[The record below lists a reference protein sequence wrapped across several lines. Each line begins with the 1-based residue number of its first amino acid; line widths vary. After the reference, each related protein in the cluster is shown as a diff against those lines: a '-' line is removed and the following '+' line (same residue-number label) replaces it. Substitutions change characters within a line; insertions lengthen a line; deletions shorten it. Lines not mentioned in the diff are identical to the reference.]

1 MVHFDLLDIT
11 WWFTFASWPVSLIVS
26 RTHLAPPHQAALSPD
41 GDGVGAGGHRPRG
54 FPAAAGKVV
63 LHRTGPLPATENSG
77 LATAWLLFW
86 LAARREV
93 RGAHVRCIK
102 PDADVAAPQPA
113 HEVLARC
120 R

>member
-1 MVHFDLLDIT
+1 MVVYFRLL
-11 WWFTFASWPVSLIVS
+11 AG
-26 RTHLAPPHQAALSPD
+26 LAYCFENTSSSSTPSCPD

-93 RGAHVRCIK
+93 RGALVRRIK
-102 PDADVAAPQPA
+102 PDADVNVAAPQPA